1 MCSPQRLLLLLQDKD
16 KELEELLQEIQCE
29 KVPSLTVVP
38 WVECILE
45 LETQVQI
52 LALSFSPSLQRLK
65 QRQHPNSPS
74 LWNLCVGI
82 CRHNFGAKR
91 QRTVASVCRSR
102 YLLAPQVEKEGAGAW
117 QAKGSCLT
125 GYHIQEGFSPKYY
138 GVLAA
143 KDLVLQRDPGTRAR
157 AGGLGTLLGSDCVR
171 FREPITSSL
180 RPSVLLLPMGRGWSQ
195 MLLASVNQGL

>member
-91 QRTVASVCRSR
+91 QRIVASACRSR
-102 YLLAPQVEKEGAGAW
+102 YLLAPQVGKEGQGPGRPRVVAYQVITFRKAFP
-117 QAKGSCLT
+117 QSIM
-125 GYHIQEGFSPKYY
+125 GYLLPKTLCFRETRGRGQEQE
-138 GVLAA
+138 A
-143 KDLVLQRDPGTRAR
+143 LVLSSAVTA
-157 AGGLGTLLGSDCVR
+157 LGSA
-171 FREPITSSL
+171 SQSL
-180 RPSVLLLPMGRGWSQ
+180 HPLGPQFSCYPWGGD
-195 MLLASVNQGL
+195 GLKCCLHL